1 MNSAVEC
8 FHPIMGGPA
17 NACFKALS
25 LCSYPH
31 QRTVR
36 QPCGPC
42 QCSDAFQTLL
52 PAAIAARSDHCAAIL
67 QRPGPSLPLLLLVP
81 FAAFLTQAQAPFLHV
96 ADFKAIRRGWDLR
109 DTQSGSPASGAAWR
123 SLLAIIAA
131 VARHRKGFR
140 LFWTRKVRH
149 AIPVAVHH
157 GSTVSSAGQPGG
169 KRLDHSSIASSACSF
184 VSRCGCS
191 RRWCHPRL
199 GRGLRHD
206 RTFC

>member
-1 MNSAVEC
+1 
-8 FHPIMGGPA
+8 MGGPA

-140 LFWTRKVRH
+140 LL
-149 AIPVAVHH
+149 
-157 GSTVSSAGQPGG
+157 
-169 KRLDHSSIASSACSF
+169 LDAEGAARPTGTTYHFPCDPR
-184 VSRCGCS
+184 SRPQDV
-191 RRWCHPRL
+191 PRESL
-199 GRGLRHD
+199 
-206 RTFC
+206 